1 MNMSR
6 RCLLCILLVII
17 PGPAFAMS
25 IFEAGKV
32 CTFSPISGVILFEG
46 KPAVGARVVRTTD
59 YQKKIQDETLTDSNG
74 YFELP
79 GIFERNIVNFLP
91 QEFVVGQLVNVSFS
105 GREFRIWSGVK
116 RKREENSESRGKP
129 LVVTCELTQKDE
141 IINVD
146 RQPFITKCRWDVTP
160 DVKENIF

>member
-1 MNMSR
+1 
-6 RCLLCILLVII
+6 
-17 PGPAFAMS
+17 MS

-46 KPAVGARVVRTTD
+46 KPAAGARVVRTTD

-160 DVKENIF
+160 DVKEDIF